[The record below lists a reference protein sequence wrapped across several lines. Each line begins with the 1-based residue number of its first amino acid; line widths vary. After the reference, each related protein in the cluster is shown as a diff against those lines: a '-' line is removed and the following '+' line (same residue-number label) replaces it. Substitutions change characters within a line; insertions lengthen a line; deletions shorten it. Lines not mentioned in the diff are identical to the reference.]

1 MATSLSSWRQAC
13 RHGDLSLRPQRSK
26 VAPYGGRMGA
36 APDAQVDRA
45 YRVVADHVRT
55 LAVCIADGVHPGMSG
70 AE

>member
-1 MATSLSSWRQAC
+1 
-13 RHGDLSLRPQRSK
+13 
-26 VAPYGGRMGA
+26 MGA
-36 APDAQVDRA
+36 APEAQVDRA